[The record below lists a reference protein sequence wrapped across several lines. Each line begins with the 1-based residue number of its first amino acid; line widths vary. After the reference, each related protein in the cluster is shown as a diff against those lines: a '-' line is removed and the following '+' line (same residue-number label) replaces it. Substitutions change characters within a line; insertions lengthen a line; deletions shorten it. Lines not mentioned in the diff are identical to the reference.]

1 MAGSDV
7 KSVHLTADTTAAD
20 ADGVCES
27 QTPTAGGSQDL
38 TIDGAQEVGS
48 TGVAAFDAGRLI
60 TIASAA
66 DDSAR
71 TFTITGTD
79 VNGDAQTEVIAGPAT
94 TVTGTKYFK
103 TVTVVNVDDDTA
115 GAITVGMSADAA
127 DVIFRERARLK
138 GAFIVNAATA
148 GVITY
153 LSGSPTGTV
162 KLKLGTVASVTAERD
177 VTVPSEGILF
187 EDGAYITYTG
197 GTNEVF
203 TNMTLFHA

>member
-20 ADGVCES
+20 ADGVCET
-27 QTPTAGGSQDL
+27 QTPAAGGSQDL
-38 TIDGAQEVGS
+38 SIDGAQEVGS
-48 TGVAAFDAGRLI
+48 TGVAAFNAGRLI

-71 TFTITGTD
+71 TFTVTGTD
-79 VNGDAQTEVIAGPAT
+79 VNGDAQTETIAGPAT

-103 TVTVVNVDDDTA
+103 TVTVVNVDANTA
-115 GAITVGMSADAA
+115 GAITVGMSAEAA

-148 GVITY
+148 GIVTF

-162 KLKLGTVASVTAERD
+162 KLKLGTVGSVTAERD
-177 VTVPSEGILF
+177 ISIPGEGVVF
-187 EDGAYITYTG
+187 EDGAYVAYTG

>member
-20 ADGVCES
+20 ADGVCQS
-27 QTPTAGGSQDL
+27 QTPAAGGSQNL
-38 TIDGAQEVGS
+38 TINGAQASGGIAS
-48 TGVAAFDAGRLI
+48 FNAGRLI

-71 TFTITGTD
+71 TFVITGTD
-79 VNGDAQTEVIAGPAT
+79 VNGDAQTETIAGPAT

-103 TVTVVNVDDDTA
+103 TVTVVTVDDDTA

-138 GAFIVNAATA
+138 GAFIVNAADA
-148 GVITY
+148 GIITF

-162 KLKLGTVASVTAERD
+162 KLKLGTVGSTTAERD
-177 VTVPSEGILF
+177 VTIPGEGIMF
-187 EDGAYITYTG
+187 EDGAYIAYTG
-197 GTNEVF
+197 GASEVF

>member
-20 ADGVCES
+20 ADGVCQS
-27 QTPTAGGSQDL
+27 QTPAAGGSQDL
-38 TIDGAQEVGS
+38 TINGAQASG
-48 TGVAAFDAGRLI
+48 GVASFDAGRLI
-60 TIASAA
+60 TIASAS
-66 DDSAR
+66 DDSGR

-79 VNGDAQTEVIAGPAT
+79 VNDDAQTEVIAGPAT

-103 TVTVVNVDDDTA
+103 TVTTVNVDDDTA

-148 GVITY
+148 GIITF

-162 KLKLGTVASVTAERD
+162 KMKLGTVASATAERD
-177 VTVPSEGILF
+177 VTIPSEGVVF

-197 GTNEVF
+197 GTNEIF

>member
-7 KSVHLTADTTAAD
+7 RSVHLTADTTAAD
-20 ADGVCES
+20 TDGVCQS
-27 QTPTAGGSQDL
+27 QTPAAGGSQNL
-38 TIDGAQEVGS
+38 TINGAQASG
-48 TGVAAFDAGRLI
+48 GVASFNAGRLI

-71 TFTITGTD
+71 TFVITGTD
-79 VNGDAQTEVIAGPAT
+79 VNGDAQTETIAGPAT

-103 TVTVVNVDDDTA
+103 TVTVVNVDADTA

-148 GVITY
+148 GIVTF

-162 KLKLGTVASVTAERD
+162 KLKLGTVGSVTAERD
-177 VTVPSEGILF
+177 ISIPGEGVVF
-187 EDGAYITYTG
+187 EDGAYVAYTG

>member
-20 ADGVCES
+20 ADGVCQS
-27 QTPTAGGSQDL
+27 QTPAAGGSQDL
-38 TIDGAQEVGS
+38 TINGAQASG
-48 TGVAAFDAGRLI
+48 GVASFDAGRLI

-66 DDSAR
+66 DDSGR

-79 VNGDAQTEVIAGPAT
+79 VNGDTQSEVIAGPAT

-103 TVTVVNVDDDTA
+103 TVTTVNVDDDTA

-148 GVITY
+148 GVVTF

-162 KLKLGTVASVTAERD
+162 KMKLGTVGSVTAERD
-177 VTVPSEGILF
+177 VTIPSEGVVF

-197 GTNEVF
+197 GTNEIF